1 MKGLGEKYMPEAQFT
16 IGQIAEKT
24 KLSIHTLRF
33 YEKEGLVPFIKR
45 NSSGYRLYE
54 EEHVNWI
61 RFLNCLRETGMPI
74 SKMKEFVS
82 LTLKRDESEEQQIKM
97 LVEQRRIIENQVN
110 TLVSYMNMINKKIE
124 MYSNEKQDQKTPKLF
139 E

>member
-1 MKGLGEKYMPEAQFT
+1 MPEQHFT

-24 KLSIHTLRF
+24 NLSIHTLRF

-45 NSSGYRLYE
+45 NASGYRLYE
-54 EEHVNWI
+54 EEHINWI

-74 SKMKEFVS
+74 AKMKNFVS
-82 LTLKRDESEEQQIKM
+82 LTLKGDESEEQQIKM
-97 LVEQRRIIENQVN
+97 LVEQRRFIENQVN
-110 TLVSYMNMINKKIE
+110 TLVSYMNMINKKID
-124 MYSNEKQDQKTPKLF
+124 MYSNKKDQKTPKLF